1 MPSKKQESPEAAQWK
16 QRKAQL
22 QWAWR
27 AAIVVVIAYTLAKY
41 FKVPLPF

>member
-1 MPSKKQESPEAAQWK
+1 MSKKSDGPGGLLDK
-16 QRKAQL
+16 QRKTQL

-27 AAIVVVIAYTLAKY
+27 AAILVLIAYTLAKY

>member
-1 MPSKKQESPEAAQWK
+1 MAKKSESNDALLNK
-16 QRKAQL
+16 QRKTQL

-27 AAIVVVIAYTLAKY
+27 AVILVVVAYTLAKY

>member
-1 MPSKKQESPEAAQWK
+1 MAKKTDPTDALITK
-16 QRKAQL
+16 QRKTQL

-27 AAIVVVIAYTLAKY
+27 AAILIVIAYTLLKY

>member
-1 MPSKKQESPEAAQWK
+1 MPKKAEQTDAILTK
-16 QRKAQL
+16 QRKTQL

-27 AAIVVVIAYTLAKY
+27 AVILVIVAYTLAKY